1 VKQKERRNRRKPMAD
16 INVVPYID
24 VMLVLLVIFMVTA
37 PLITQGVKVDLPQAE
52 AQPQAG
58 EGSPPVV
65 IHVDQFGDTYV
76 DLGDADLL
84 PVDQQLLYER
94 LRTVLDAAPG
104 TPVMLR
110 ADASVD
116 YGLVVDAMVAAQAA
130 GAPSVGLVTRR
141 PRTPARSALTG
152 PPCGRS

>member
-1 VKQKERRNRRKPMAD
+1 MAE

-37 PLITQGVKVDLPQAE
+37 PLITEGVKVDLPEAE
-52 AQPQAG
+52 AQPQPG
-58 EGSPPVV
+58 DGTPPVV
-65 IHVDQFGDTYV
+65 IHVDRFGDTYV

-94 LRTVLDAAPG
+94 LRTVLADAPA
-104 TPVMLR
+104 TPVVVR
-110 ADASVD
+110 ADAAVE

-130 GAPSVGLVTRR
+130 GVPSVGLVTQPPVAAEERR
-141 PRTPARSALTG
+141 
-152 PPCGRS
+152 

>member
-1 VKQKERRNRRKPMAD
+1 MAE

-37 PLITQGVKVDLPQAE
+37 PLITQGVKVDLPEAQ
-52 AQPQAG
+52 AQPQPG
-58 EGSPPVV
+58 DGMPPIV

-94 LRTVLDAAPG
+94 LRTKLAGAPE
-104 TPVMLR
+104 TAIVVR
-110 ADASVD
+110 ADASVE
-116 YGLVVDAMVAAQAA
+116 YGAVVDAMVAAQAA
-130 GAPSVGLVTRR
+130 GAPSVGLVTQPPGESSAAERR
-141 PRTPARSALTG
+141 
-152 PPCGRS
+152 

>member
-1 VKQKERRNRRKPMAD
+1 LRPRHEQTSAVKQKERRNRRKPMAD

-52 AQPQAG
+52 AQPQVG

-130 GAPSVGLVTRR
+130 GAPSVGLGTRPPADG
-141 PRTPARSALTG
+141 PR
-152 PPCGRS
+152 

>member
-1 VKQKERRNRRKPMAD
+1 MKKKERRYRRRPISD

-58 EGSPPVV
+58 EGAPPVV
-65 IHVDQFGDTYV
+65 IHIDQFGDTYV

-84 PVDQQLLYER
+84 PVDQQQLFER
-94 LRTVLDAAPG
+94 LRTVLDDAPG
-104 TPVMLR
+104 TSVMVR

-116 YGLVVDAMVAAQAA
+116 YGVVVDAMVAAQAA
-130 GAPSVGLVTRR
+130 GAPSVGLVTR
-141 PRTPARSALTG
+141 
-152 PPCGRS
+152 PPGEPGR